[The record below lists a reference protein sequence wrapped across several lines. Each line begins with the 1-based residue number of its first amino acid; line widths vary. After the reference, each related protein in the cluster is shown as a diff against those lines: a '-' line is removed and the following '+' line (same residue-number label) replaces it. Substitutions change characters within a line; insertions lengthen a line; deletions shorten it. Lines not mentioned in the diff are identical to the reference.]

1 MSETEDHIDEGEDLV
16 PLGEVLDMRAKEL
29 AGAERRAK
37 RAASRV
43 TAHLGGVDAVVHL
56 DAHKSRAKTSWRE
69 FLLYSNQH
77 ELRPTEGN
85 TLTILENDE
94 QFAGCLVLDKFR
106 AQWIWVRQPPGD
118 LEGPFPRPMRPDDV
132 HYVQQWL
139 ERAHSLVVSHKV
151 VSAKLSAVAAR
162 NSVDALATYLEEC
175 ERKWD
180 RKQRLPTFL
189 SMCAGCADTP
199 HTRAVGRKWM
209 IGCAARGIEP
219 GSKLDTVLVL
229 EGPQGAKKS
238 TLLNVLAGGHGE
250 HGQSWHTDNVP
261 LDVESKD
268 AAMALAGH
276 LIVEFAELD
285 RWRRSDRS
293 AFKDFVSKRV
303 DKFRPP
309 YAAETVSWPRRCG
322 FAATV
327 NAAAYLDDATG
338 ARRFWIVHIIGTI
351 RLDLVRKFRDQ
362 LWGEAAHFAR
372 KQVKA
377 LAEGR
382 TDLESQWWLTPDE
395 EALARVETDER
406 YSADPWEA
414 ELQEWAA
421 AQPYLTTRDA
431 LRQLKIDP
439 GKATRADQMRLGDV
453 FLRLG
458 YGDGVDSK
466 GQRCRR
472 LVRIGTA
479 REYRFYP
486 SVVSLPLSLPQK
498 AGSDKN
504 PSEIG
509 DVTTVTTVTTSKL
522 PVHTRAHDLK
532 TGSDSG
538 DGSDS
543 GNNAGVFVTTSG
555 NQGSDGGGDNGPV
568 QLTIA
573 EIWGMPALEWGG
585 A

>member
-1 MSETEDHIDEGEDLV
+1 MSETEDYIDDAEDLV
-16 PLGEVLDMRAKEL
+16 PLGEVLELRTHEL
-29 AGAERRAK
+29 AGFERRAK
-37 RAASRV
+37 RAAARV
-43 TAHLGGVDAVVHL
+43 QSHLGGPDDVVRL
-56 DAHKSRAKTSWRE
+56 DAAGTRKKTSWRE
-69 FLLYSNQH
+69 FLLYNKEN
-77 ELRPTEGN
+77 ELRATEGN

-106 AQWIWVRQPPGD
+106 AQWVWVKQPPGD
-118 LEGPFPRPMRPDDV
+118 LQGPFPRPMRPEDV
-132 HYVQQWL
+132 HYCQQWL
-139 ERAHSLVVSHKV
+139 ERSHNLVVGHKV
-151 VSAKLSAVAAR
+151 VAAKLSAVASR
-162 NSVDALATYLEEC
+162 NSVDALATYLEDC
-175 ERKWD
+175 EKKWD
-180 RKQRLPTFL
+180 RRPRINMWL
-189 SMCAGCADTP
+189 SMCAGVSDTP
-199 HTRAVGRKWM
+199 HARAVGRKWL
-209 IGCAARGIEP
+209 IGCAARGIDP
-219 GSKLDTVLVL
+219 GAKLDTVLVL

-338 ARRFWIVHIIGTI
+338 ARRFWIVRIDGTI
-351 RLDLVRKFRDQ
+351 RLDLVRKYRDQ
-362 LWGEAAHFAR
+362 LWGEAAHYAR
-372 KQVKA
+372 RAVKA

-382 TDLESQWWLTPDE
+382 ADTDSQWWLTPEE
-395 EALARVETDER
+395 EALARAETDER
-406 YSADPWEA
+406 YSSDPWEA
-414 ELQEWAA
+414 ELQGWAES
-421 AQPYLTTRDA
+421 QPYLTARDA

-458 YGDGVDSK
+458 FGEGVDSN

-486 SVVSLPLSLPQK
+486 SPLSLPLSLPPDR
-498 AGSDKN
+498 GSDKN
-504 PSEIG
+504 PSNIG
-509 DVTTVTTVTTSKL
+509 DVTTVTTVTTSNSH
-522 PVHTRAHDLK
+522 VHTRARDLK
-532 TGSDSG
+532 TGSDSS
-538 DGSDS
+538 DGSDN
-543 GNNAGVFVTTSG
+543 GNNAGDFVTTSPDR
-555 NQGSDGGGDNGPV
+555 GSDKGGDKRPV

-573 EIWGMPALEWGG
+573 EIWGEEPEWGG